1 MTDQFD
7 DEFDDELDDDLSDD
21 EDEADDEVGG
31 DATLTVREFIKHVN
45 GVLNRNFSSGVW
57 VQGEVSRWRV
67 VGQNAYCQLVENE
80 GTRTLGT
87 LELSF
92 FNQNLARVLKTLRDH
107 RVAMKDGIKVRV
119 YGRPNVW
126 DIAGKFSLVV
136 TSIDP
141 RFTLGDM
148 QASRDAV
155 VKKLKVAGLYDENRE
170 RELPELPLRVGV
182 ITSVGTA
189 AWHDVM
195 SRFEESGL
203 PFQLKVANVRVQG
216 DGAVPQIVNA
226 LWSLGS
232 RDDVD
237 VIMMIRGGGSKT
249 DLACFDAEEIA
260 VAIAQCPV
268 PVFTGIGHEIDV
280 SIADEV
286 AHSHFT
292 TPTACAAALIDT
304 VLDLVGGAESAWQS
318 IAMLG
323 RSRLDLAEARLLERA
338 GNIRMRAIGAVERAN
353 ARLDLTAHRVA
364 ARPSVVLSSAEQVLV
379 GLEGRARLLDPVN
392 TMARGWSITRT
403 ASGEV
408 LKSTAQATAGDTLV
422 TVVADGTIASTVAG
436 TENRNG

>member
-1 MTDQFD
+1 MTRDDFD
-7 DEFDDELDDDLSDD
+7 DEFDDDLYDDDDTD
-21 EDEADDEVGG
+21 VEEDSG
-31 DATLTVREFIKHVN
+31 DSTLTVREFIKHVN
-45 GVLNRNFSSGVW
+45 GVLNRNFGSGLW

-92 FNQNLARVLKTLRDH
+92 FNQNLARVMKTLRDH
-107 RVAMKDGIKVRV
+107 RVTMKDGIKVRV
-119 YGRPNVW
+119 FGRPNVW
-126 DIAGKFSLVV
+126 DTAGKFSLVV

-148 QASRDAV
+148 QASRDAII
-155 VKKLKVAGLYDENRE
+155 KKLKTAGLYDENRE
-170 RELPELPLRVGV
+170 RELPELPLRIGV

-195 SRFEESGL
+195 SRFEASSL

-216 DGAVPQIVNA
+216 DGAVAQIVDA
-226 LWSLGS
+226 LWALSS

-237 VIMMIRGGGSKT
+237 VIMIVRGGGSKT

-260 VAIAQCPV
+260 VAIAQCSV

-286 AHSHFT
+286 AHSRFT
-292 TPTACAAALIDT
+292 TPTACAAALIDA
-304 VLDLVGGAESAWQS
+304 VLALVGGAEGAWES

-323 RSRLDLAEARLLERA
+323 RSQLDLAESRLLERA
-338 GNIRMRAIGAVERAN
+338 GNIRSKAIGAVEKASSRIA
-353 ARLDLTAHRVA
+353 LVAHRA
-364 ARPSVVLSSAEQVLV
+364 ATRPNVVLSSAEQRLA

-392 TMARGWSITRT
+392 TMARGWSITR
-403 ASGEV
+403 SSDGRV
-408 LKSTAQATAGDTLV
+408 LKSVTQATAGDTLV
-422 TVVADGTIASTVAG
+422 TVVIDGTISSTVVG

>member
-7 DEFDDELDDDLSDD
+7 NELDDDLYDDD
-21 EDEADDEVGG
+21 EVDDDVGG

-195 SRFEESGL
+195 SRFEASGL

-422 TVVADGTIASTVAG
+422 TVVADGTIASTVVG

>member
-7 DEFDDELDDDLSDD
+7 DEFDDELDDDLYDD
-21 EDEADDEVGG
+21 ENEVDDDVGG

-45 GVLNRNFSSGVW
+45 GVLNRNFSTGVW

-148 QASRDAV
+148 QASRDAI
-155 VKKLKVAGLYDENRE
+155 VKKLKAAGLYDENRE

-249 DLACFDAEEIA
+249 DLACFDTEEIA
-260 VAIAQCPV
+260 VAIAQCSV

-286 AHSHFT
+286 AHSRFT

-304 VLDLVGGAESAWQS
+304 VLALVGGAESAWQS

-338 GNIRMRAIGAVERAN
+338 GNIRTRAIGAVERAS

-364 ARPSVVLSSAEQVLV
+364 ARPAVVLSSAEQVLV
-379 GLEGRARLLDPVN
+379 GLEGRTRLLDPVN

-408 LKSTAQATAGDTLV
+408 VKSTAQAAAGDTLV
-422 TVVADGTIASTVAG
+422 TVVADGTIASTVVG